1 VLQSEA
7 QAASTQGITLWQ
19 QATIEITPHAHF
31 IIACSHHMHRVLFL
45 GHIPFVGNGACDAA
59 PTDKPHHSVSDEQQD
74 ELIDLQN
81 DFTAKDIH
89 DN

>member
-1 VLQSEA
+1 
-7 QAASTQGITLWQ
+7 
-19 QATIEITPHAHF
+19 
-31 IIACSHHMHRVLFL
+31 MHRVLFL